1 MDVSNLHLATV
12 PTDSHAPVINTATPW
27 LDLAPATALT
37 DPSLSMLGGV
47 SPGKWE
53 GLTIGPSLKDASH
66 LVLAGTDNDYS
77 VSQDP
82 ITSVQFE
89 VYFKSASGTASR
101 IRRGIGT
108 FNNCAVVNANGSLGG
123 AVPAGFD
130 TAGYAPIPGVLHA
143 YKASA
148 SDLARLVQP
157 RKAPN

>member
-1 MDVSNLHLATV
+1 MDVSNLNLATV
-12 PTDSHAPVINTATPW
+12 PAGSYTPVTKTATPW
-27 LDLAPATALT
+27 LDLASATALA

-47 SPGKWE
+47 SPEKWE
-53 GLTIGPSLKDASH
+53 GLTIGPRLNDGSH

-82 ITSVQFE
+82 NTSVQFE
-89 VYFKSASGTASR
+89 VYFKS
-101 IRRGIGT
+101 
-108 FNNCAVVNANGSLGG
+108 ANGSLGG